1 MYLRARGYCW
11 RALERTHPG
20 VRAAISADPQ
30 KGLAAMGAMD
40 VPVLYWIAASWGGEL
55 GLAANQLLRLPDLV
69 VIRSIL
75 ARALA
80 LNDSWDGGTLHEAM
94 IGLDGMSPLLGGSA
108 TRARQHFDKAVT
120 LADGKSAYAYVALAE
135 SVSVAAQDR
144 AEFEKLL
151 KTALAIDLEARPSLR
166 LANLVAQRRA
176 RALLARGDTL
186 FPRRR

>member
-1 MYLRARGYCW
+1 MSTRSTS
-11 RALERTHPG
+11 ALS
-20 VRAAISADPQ
+20 SAST
-30 KGLAAMGAMD
+30 
-40 VPVLYWIAASWGGEL
+40 ASF
-55 GLAANQLLRLPDLV
+55 PF
-69 VIRSIL
+69 
-75 ARALA
+75 
-80 LNDSWDGGTLHEAM
+80 
-94 IGLDGMSPLLGGSA
+94 SA

-176 RALLARGDTL
+176 RALLARADTL